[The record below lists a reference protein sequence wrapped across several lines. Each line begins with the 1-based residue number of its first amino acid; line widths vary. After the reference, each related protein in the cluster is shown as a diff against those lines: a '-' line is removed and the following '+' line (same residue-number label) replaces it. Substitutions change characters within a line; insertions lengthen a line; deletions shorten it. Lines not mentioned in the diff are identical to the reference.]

1 MKTIKNK
8 IQILS
13 FLIISFLNLN
23 AQMNYWATPPS
34 KLDVRNSVIS
44 ASPLY
49 NGAPSSDAYRVANGI
64 YNGCGNLLFYIKNIT
79 VYDNNGNSVG
89 QLGGRYFNPN
99 NCAENYFNIKGEI
112 AIVPKPGD
120 NNAFYAIYVMCN
132 GAGIGEVFY
141 VIINVSNG
149 SVTVTNSGFAGWYP
163 CGGGGASVPVYNA
176 FRIGGMGS
184 NPGGIAVSKLQSNNI
199 RYLFTCGDYGIF
211 RYDITSTG
219 ISNEQLIASYS
230 QLNLTTSDFGS
241 MELELSPNG
250 QYLAFSNYNPIVG
263 NLITN
268 KVYVVRLDQ
277 NFNLAPQPPDPYTL
291 NAIKGLEFDN
301 TSTYLYA
308 AGGTSSNN
316 VLCRINVNNKTV
328 TNISTGG
335 YDWSNTFLELAKN
348 NRIIG
353 IVPAGTSS
361 RLIQINTSNNA
372 LYTSIY
378 TPFNSQHSDPM
389 MNYVYTLPDQIDG
402 ENYSQIYPPSVQIS
416 NITLNNSNFTGN
428 CDEGGLLTLYNC
440 NSVYLNASYVNNTT
454 TPADY
459 QIELYQVSACS
470 ILYGSNY
477 LNYNSNWI
485 NGTIPANLDLRSLT
499 DANGNSLYNKTG
511 RFLVKVSVR
520 DACGNISYKQG
531 YFECYSTIP
540 PVLNLEIYNTYWT
553 DPSNTYL
560 PASQNINSPILT
572 GALSAAFRINNSVGN
587 VTGYNVTID
596 QVDNTGNLIKNIY
609 NKAYTTNN
617 ISTVGTQNLNSY
629 CITSSVWS
637 PYTGINSCNSTN
649 PNYSGYTGYWGY
661 NNGQLSVG
669 NYYKITVTLYN
680 PCSNATNYSYIYVNN
695 GGMRLANNYGEKNNL
710 SEPTENT
717 YHITSFPN
725 PAQNQLHIGVQSD
738 NEDIISIQ
746 IFDLSGRLI
755 ETIADNYPVQKG
767 ENYFEKDI
775 SHFANGFYL
784 LKSKTNN
791 GIYQNKLIEIKH

>member
-64 YNGCGNLLFYIKNIT
+64 YNGCGNLLFYIKNTT
-79 VYDNNGNSVG
+79 VYDNNGNAVG
-89 QLGGRYFNPN
+89 QLGGRYVNPN
-99 NCAENYFNIKGEI
+99 NCAENYFRIKGEI

-120 NNAFYAIYVMCN
+120 NNSFYAIYVMCN
-132 GAGIGEVFY
+132 GVGSGEIFY
-141 VIINVSNG
+141 AIITVSNG
-149 SVTVTNSGFAGWYP
+149 AITVTNSSFAGWYP
-163 CGGGGASVPVYNA
+163 CGSGGQNIPVYNA
-176 FRIGGMGS
+176 FRVGGLGA
-184 NPGGIAVSKLQSNNI
+184 NPGGIAVSQLQPNNT
-199 RYLFTCGDYGIF
+199 RYLFACGDQGIY
-211 RYDITSTG
+211 RYDITGTG
-219 ISNEQLIASYS
+219 IANEQIIASYS
-230 QLNLTTSDFGS
+230 LLGLTTNDFGS
-241 MELELSPNG
+241 MELELSPDG
-250 QYLAFSNYNPIVG
+250 KWLAFSNYNPIVG
-263 NLITN
+263 NFITN
-268 KVYVVRLDQ
+268 KVYTIKLDQ
-277 NFNLAPQPPDPYTL
+277 NFNYVGKYPYTL
-291 NAIKGLEFDN
+291 NAVKGLEFDN
-301 TSTYLYA
+301 TSSYLYA

-316 VLCRINVNNKTV
+316 VLCRIDVNNQTV

-353 IVPAGTSS
+353 IVPAGASR

-372 LYTSIY
+372 LSASIY
-378 TPFNSQHSDPM
+378 TSFNSQHTDPM
-389 MNYVYTLPDQIDG
+389 MNNVYTLPDQIDG
-402 ENYSQIYPPSVQIS
+402 ENYSQIYPPSVQIN

-440 NSVYLNASYVNNTT
+440 NSVYLNVSYVNNTT

-553 DPSNTYL
+553 DPSNPYL

-587 VTGYNVTID
+587 VTGYNVTIG
-596 QVDNTGNLIKNIY
+596 QVDNTGNVIKNIY
-609 NKAYTTNN
+609 NKTYATNN

-629 CITSSVWS
+629 CIASSVWS
-637 PYTGINSCNSTN
+637 PYTGINSCTSTN

-695 GGMRLANNYGEKNNL
+695 GGMRVANKPEETDNL
-710 SEPTENT
+710 SKTSENT
-717 YHITSFPN
+717 YRITNFPN
-725 PAQNQLHIGVQSD
+725 PAQNQI
-738 NEDIISIQ
+738 NISIQ
-746 IFDLSGRLI
+746 SDINDVISIHIFDLSGRLI
-755 ETIADNYPVQKG
+755 ETIVDNYPIQKG
-767 ENYFEKDI
+767 ENYFQKDI
-775 SHFANGFYL
+775 NRLANGFYL
-784 LKSKTNN
+784 LKSKN
-791 GIYQNKLIEIKH
+791 GNGLSQNKLIEIKH